1 MYMNDEIFSEYIL
14 EKVSVLN
21 SLVNYVFQTEL
32 GHGTFLRGLETTATY
47 DPKTEEF
54 VLDSPT
60 LTSHKWW
67 PGGCKS
73 GFIAIKKPLI
83 MGTSLEEYTECSRIY
98 PQTIPTSYVRM
109 YLLKQ
114 WLELGENSTISFLK
128 LRAKAIAG
136 DAEVAR

>member
-1 MYMNDEIFSEYIL
+1 MYMNDKIFSEYIL

-21 SLVNYVFQTEL
+21 SLVTLFQTEL

-73 GFIAIKKPLI
+73 GFIAIKKTITNGYLI
-83 MGTSLEEYTECSRIY
+83 RGVYQVL
-98 PQTIPTSYVRM
+98 
-109 YLLKQ
+109 
-114 WLELGENSTISFLK
+114 
-128 LRAKAIAG
+128 
-136 DAEVAR
+136 